1 MDPVSESP
9 PQKPV
14 WQRHQYCSAHMSSCI
29 ETHSRTTFATM
40 CKGNKKAKV
49 EEHVAEIEGE
59 SENSEPQNPEPQ
71 NYQST
76 AEEENNWPEIHDE
89 MTDQE
94 MAEVYRQRIEIT
106 ERGLIIDRQRAEP
119 SRAHADIYQQG

>member
-1 MDPVSESP
+1 M
-9 PQKPV
+9 
-14 WQRHQYCSAHMSSCI
+14 
-29 ETHSRTTFATM
+29 
-40 CKGNKKAKV
+40 
-49 EEHVAEIEGE
+49 

-94 MAEVYRQRIEIT
+94 MAEVYRQQIEIT

-119 SRAHADIYQQG
+119 GRAHADIYQQG